1 MSRASSLRQTLGLS
15 SNQSLEVLSIEPSGD
30 CLYDCIH
37 ALISRSHDITHFSSS
52 PLLLLHDSGIRETSM
67 PIPSS
72 QTMREYVA
80 NQLGQD
86 QFDSYQMYASAGVED
101 YSWMA
106 SKDAPKNLEELK
118 EFAKRSGKR
127 HGPGQ
132 CLWADEYALR
142 VISDG
147 LQLSI
152 LIVDDQAQRGRGP
165 TKRKRDNADA
175 DADGRFIS
183 IGLHNCA
190 VILHRSRREHFNGVV
205 IDGSGTF
212 DPRYSSV
219 ASLWPMIYPTIGTTN
234 QSNQKTDSH
243 GDSKVSA
250 ADTASTKNAREATQQ
265 SMGRFFCGCAG
276 FSNSN
281 WVGIENFYPIKLVG
295 HNSDRQ
301 LGHYQEHFST
311 VEVNSTFY
319 GVPSESTVLKWK
331 SLCSKAFQLVVKVPK
346 GVTHERERLEST
358 TLIHFMTRMNPLR
371 ENLVC
376 ILIQCPRT
384 LVVDVSQLD
393 QLKSHLKEGASW
405 YLGHVAFEFRNST
418 SFHDANVREFLC
430 ENKWT
435 LVIHPDSLE
444 RSTIGSS
451 VSGRGESDLVEYEP
465 QRLSAF
471 TSTFSLMSSIIYIR
485 LHGTNDE
492 HRGEYN
498 PNQLGEISEQIHNWR
513 MQGFDIYCFFLNDLE
528 PTSPINGG
536 DGQHHRWAAMPKNAK
551 QLEKLVFD
559 LANEQIPDAPKKPKA
574 TLLNYFSKK

>member
-1 MSRASSLRQTLGLS
+1 MSRASSLRQTLHLS

-37 ALISRSHDITHFSSS
+37 ALISRSHDRAHFSSS
-52 PLLLLHDSGIRETSM
+52 PLLHHNGTSETLL

-86 QFDSYQMYASAGVED
+86 QFESYQMYASAGVEE
-101 YSWMA
+101 YSWML

-118 EFAKRSGKR
+118 EFAKQSGKR
-127 HGPGQ
+127 HGPGK

-152 LIVDDQAQRGRGP
+152 LILDDQAQRGRGSA
-165 TKRKRDNADA
+165 KRKRDND

-183 IGLHNCA
+183 IGTYRCA

-212 DPRYSSV
+212 DPRFSSC
-219 ASLWPMIYPTIGTTN
+219 ASLWPMVSSTIGTTKQSI
-234 QSNQKTDSH
+234 QSNDSE
-243 GDSKVSA
+243 SQVS
-250 ADTASTKNAREATQQ
+250 TAISTNNPKNALDATQQ
-265 SMGRFFCGCAG
+265 SMGQFFCGCAG

-311 VEVNSTFY
+311 VELNSTFY
-319 GVPSESTVLKWK
+319 GIPSESTVLKWK
-331 SLCSKAFQLVVKVPK
+331 SLFSKTFQLVVKVPK
-346 GVTHERERLEST
+346 GVTHEHDRLDGT
-358 TLIHFMTRMNPLR
+358 TLVHFLTRMKPLK
-371 ENLVC
+371 EHLVC
-376 ILIQCPRT
+376 ILIQCPRA

-393 QLKSHLKEGASW
+393 QMKSDLKEGASW
-405 YLGHVAFEFRNST
+405 YSGHVAFEFRNST
-418 SFHDANVREFLC
+418 SFHDADVREFFS

-444 RSTIGSS
+444 RCTIGSS
-451 VSGRGESDLVEYEP
+451 VSGRGDSDLVEYEP
-465 QRLSAF
+465 QRLSSFASTCLL
-471 TSTFSLMSSIIYIR
+471 TSGIMYLR

-513 MQGFDIYCFFLNDLE
+513 VQGLDVYCFFLNDLE
-528 PTSPINGG
+528 PTSSMNSD
-536 DGQHHRWAAMPKNAK
+536 DGQYYHRWAAMPKNAK
-551 QLEKLVFD
+551 QLEKLVFG
-559 LANEQIPDAPKKPKA
+559 LANEKIPDAPKKPKA
-574 TLLNYFSKK
+574 TLLNFFSKK